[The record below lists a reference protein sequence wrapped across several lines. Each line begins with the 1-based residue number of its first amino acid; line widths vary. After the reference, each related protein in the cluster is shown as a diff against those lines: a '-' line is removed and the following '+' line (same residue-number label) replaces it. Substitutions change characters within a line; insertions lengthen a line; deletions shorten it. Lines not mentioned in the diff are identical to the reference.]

1 MSNLDDFVLPGSCI
15 VDIRQG
21 MNLGQSLQGRGHV
34 CARAFFICIDLA
46 QRLSQNR
53 YIDQKTVRFFV
64 SAN

>member
-1 MSNLDDFVLPGSCI
+1 MALLRCEGLIVLTPVVCHVSNNFEYTL
-15 VDIRQG
+15 
-21 MNLGQSLQGRGHV
+21 
-34 CARAFFICIDLA
+34 FICIDLA